1 MNTYAERLAWAM
13 KCRGLSPQ
21 TDQSLLAKR
30 VGAPCKPQNIQHLL
44 DPNKNAKSSK
54 YTPRI
59 ADILRCDV
67 LWLAEGTGKRPDPD
81 PDIDGIYGNSPA
93 AQKDD
98 GEALEKMGEKIG
110 VNDNQ
115 RNGSGSAN
123 VNLHQLEDFFEE
135 MKSAWNNGSVTEIR
149 LSLMKGL
156 LQEWNSGIMGSLKD
170 QRLATRGGNVKKATK
185 RGKTGAK

>member
-67 LWLAEGTGKRPDPD
+67 LWLADGSGRRPDPD
-81 PDIDGIYGNSPA
+81 PDSDPFSSGLSRRIQETGPA
-93 AQKDD
+93 ENKSSSATR
-98 GEALEKMGEKIG
+98 
-110 VNDNQ
+110 VNDHQ
-115 RNGSGSAN
+115 PSCIDSAN
-123 VNLHQLEDFFEE
+123 VNLHQLEEFFEE
-135 MKSAWNNGSVTEIR
+135 VKYAWSNGSVNASR

-156 LQEWNSGIMGSLKD
+156 LQEWNSGIAGSLKN
-170 QRLATRGGNVKKATK
+170 QRLATRGSNGEKAEK
-185 RGKTGAK
+185 RGKTGTK